1 MCGVCVCV
9 CVCAN
14 WEEKEGRRYD
24 GTVCVCADWKTFLVG
39 YWTRA
44 RVLFSVYMCVQA
56 YRVKYIETSSP
67 MPLYH
72 VMGYGFI
79 ASYALSWY
87 VHTYTYLL
95 RFRS

>member
-1 MCGVCVCV
+1 MG
-9 CVCAN
+9 
-14 WEEKEGRRYD
+14 W
-24 GTVCVCADWKTFLVG
+24 L
-39 YWTRA
+39 
-44 RVLFSVYMCVQA
+44 VQA

-87 VHTYTYLL
+87 EHLSLTHTHTHTHEEQRTDKSNSNNNAQREKEYAQNAETDCRELSVMYV
-95 RFRS
+95 